1 MAMSLLPG
9 WAPKG
14 FDFMYAAG
22 VKSPGVMRAR
32 EVARE
37 YVWDLKQAP
46 GAAGE
51 NMTFKGIKNVVTT
64 LEFLLLGDP
73 QIEEWES
80 WIALW
85 DFDPTKKAPSPVVVY
100 HPLLEERGVFFMSA
114 KKIWAPSQS
123 RPGDNLWVAKIEAIE
138 WKPPPSANVAKSP
151 STVTAGANSSGTS
164 AEQAAGGPPA
174 ETARQREIRE
184 LTQKFKDA

>member
-1 MAMSLLPG
+1 MVMSLLPD
-9 WAPKG
+9 WAWKG
-14 FDFMYAAG
+14 FDKMWAAG
-22 VKSPGVMRAR
+22 VQSPGVVRIK

-37 YVWDLKQAP
+37 YVWDMKQAP

-51 NMTFKGIKNVVTT
+51 NMTFKGVKNVVTT

-80 WIALW
+80 WVALW
-85 DFDPTKKAPSPVVVY
+85 DLDPQKKEPSPVVVY
-100 HPLLEERGVFFMSA
+100 HPLLEERGVFFMSP
-114 KKIWAPSQS
+114 KKIHAPSQS
-123 RPGDNLWVAKIEAIE
+123 RPGDNLWIAKIEAIE
-138 WKPPPSANVAKSP
+138 WKPPPAANVAKSP
-151 STVTAGANSSGTS
+151 SSAQAGARTDGTS
-164 AEQAAGGPPA
+164 AEAKAGGPPA